1 MVESTHAVRP
11 AAVYVGPHRAVGF
24 VGPVLYRVN
33 APEKRW
39 RWLSL
44 LFSMARFNGV
54 ARSTSM
60 GFGWVE
66 VSVVK

>member
-1 MVESTHAVRP
+1 M
-11 AAVYVGPHRAVGF
+11 
-24 VGPVLYRVN
+24 LYRVN

-44 LFSMARFNGV
+44 LLSLARYIGGGGR
-54 ARSTSM
+54 ATSM

-66 VSVVK
+66 VTPVD

>member
-1 MVESTHAVRP
+1 M
-11 AAVYVGPHRAVGF
+11 GPHRAVGF

-44 LFSMARFNGV
+44 LLSLARYIGGGAGHVDGV
-54 ARSTSM
+54 RLGGGDAGRL
-60 GFGWVE
+60 GV
-66 VSVVK
+66 